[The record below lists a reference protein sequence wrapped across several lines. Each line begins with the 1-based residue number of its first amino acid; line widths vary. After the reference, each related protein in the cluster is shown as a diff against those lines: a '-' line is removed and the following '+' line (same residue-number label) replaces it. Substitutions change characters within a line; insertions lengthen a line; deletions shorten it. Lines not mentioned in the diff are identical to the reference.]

1 MFASLKFNS
10 MRDGKTSV
18 ALKRLNLA
26 KRYLGN
32 AREILKKAGVDRR
45 REAYVDTKYVSV
57 ASGTAYLSAL
67 EAIKALL
74 ILHLN
79 LDEDFIRRKVKD
91 ISVYKRYIGELKKIG
106 KDRDYIY
113 GLLKDAYDI
122 LHLGGYYRELQNKK
136 AIDAGFEAVEKIMKF
151 VESYFYA

>member
-18 ALKRLNLA
+18 ALKSLNLA
-26 KRYLGN
+26 KRYLEN

-45 REAYVDTKYVSV
+45 REAYVDIKYVSV

-67 EAIKALL
+67 EAIKTLL

-79 LDEDFIRRKVKD
+79 LDEDFIKRKVKD
-91 ISVYKRYIGELKKIG
+91 ISVYKRYIGELKIG
-106 KDRDYIY
+106 KDRDYVQ

-136 AIDAGFEAVEKIMKF
+136 AIDAGFEAVEKIIKF
-151 VESYFYA
+151 VESYLYA

>member
-1 MFASLKFNS
+1 
-10 MRDGKTSV
+10 MRDGKISV

-26 KRYLGN
+26 KRYLEN

-45 REAYVDTKYVSV
+45 REA
-57 ASGTAYLSAL
+57 AYLSAL
-67 EAIKALL
+67 EATKALL

-91 ISVYKRYIGELKKIG
+91 ISVYKRYIGELKIG
-106 KDRDYIY
+106 KDRDYVQ

-136 AIDAGFEAVEKIMKF
+136 AIDAGFEAVEKIIKF
-151 VESYFYA
+151 VESYLYA

>member
-26 KRYLGN
+26 KKYLEN

-45 REAYVDTKYVSV
+45 REAYVDIKYVSV

-91 ISVYKRYIGELKKIG
+91 ISVYKRYIGELKIG
-106 KDRDYIY
+106 KDRDYVQ

-136 AIDAGFEAVEKIMKF
+136 AIDAGFEVVEKIIKF
-151 VESYFYA
+151 VESYLYA

>member
-1 MFASLKFNS
+1 

-18 ALKRLNLA
+18 ALKRLHLA
-26 KRYLGN
+26 KRYLEN

-45 REAYVDTKYVSV
+45 REAYVDIKYVSV

-91 ISVYKRYIGELKKIG
+91 TSVYKRYIGELKIG
-106 KDRDYIY
+106 KDRDYVQ

-136 AIDAGFEAVEKIMKF
+136 AIDAGFEAVEKIIKF
-151 VESYFYA
+151 VESYLYA

>member
-1 MFASLKFNS
+1 
-10 MRDGKTSV
+10 MRDGKISV

-26 KRYLGN
+26 KRYLEN

-45 REAYVDTKYVSV
+45 REA
-57 ASGTAYLSAL
+57 AYLSAL
-67 EAIKALL
+67 EATKALL

-91 ISVYKRYIGELKKIG
+91 ISVYKRYIRELKIG
-106 KDRDYIY
+106 KDGDYVQ

-122 LHLGGYYRELQNKK
+122 LHLGGYYREPQNKK
-136 AIDAGFEAVEKIMKF
+136 AIDAGFEAVEKIIKF
-151 VESYFYA
+151 VESYLYA

>member
-1 MFASLKFNS
+1 

-18 ALKRLNLA
+18 VLKRLNLA
-26 KRYLGN
+26 KSYLGN
-32 AREILKKAGVDRR
+32 AREILRKAGVDRR

-79 LDEDFIRRKVKD
+79 LDEDFIRRKIKD
-91 ISVYKRYIGELKKIG
+91 ISVYKRYIGELKIG
-106 KDRDYIY
+106 KDRDYVQ

-136 AIDAGFEAVEKIMKF
+136 AIDAGFEAVEKIIKF
-151 VESYFYA
+151 VESYLYA

>member
-26 KRYLGN
+26 KNYLEN

-45 REAYVDTKYVSV
+45 REAYVDIKYVSV

-91 ISVYKRYIGELKKIG
+91 ISVYKRYIGELKIG
-106 KDRDYIY
+106 KDRDYVQ

-136 AIDAGFEAVEKIMKF
+136 AIDAGFEAVEKIIKF
-151 VESYFYA
+151 VESYLYA

>member
-26 KRYLGN
+26 KNYLGN

-45 REAYVDTKYVSV
+45 REA
-57 ASGTAYLSAL
+57 AYLSAL
-67 EAIKALL
+67 EATKALL

-91 ISVYKRYIGELKKIG
+91 ISVYKRYIGELKIG
-106 KDRDYIY
+106 KDRDYVQ

-136 AIDAGFEAVEKIMKF
+136 AIDAGFEAVEKSVKF
-151 VESYFYA
+151 VESYLYA

>member
-1 MFASLKFNS
+1 

-18 ALKRLNLA
+18 ALERLNLA
-26 KRYLGN
+26 KRYLEN

-45 REAYVDTKYVSV
+45 REAYVDIKYVSV

-79 LDEDFIRRKVKD
+79 LDEDFI
-91 ISVYKRYIGELKKIG
+91 KRH
-106 KDRDYIY
+106 RDYVQ
-113 GLLKDAYDI
+113 GLLKDSYDI

-136 AIDAGFEAVEKIMKF
+136 AIDAGFEAVEKIIKF
-151 VESYFYA
+151 VENYLYA

>member
-1 MFASLKFNS
+1 

-18 ALKRLNLA
+18 ALKSLNLA
-26 KRYLGN
+26 KNYLEN

-91 ISVYKRYIGELKKIG
+91 ISVYKRYIGELKIG
-106 KDRDYIY
+106 KDRDYVQ

-136 AIDAGFEAVEKIMKF
+136 AIDAGFEAVEKIIKF
-151 VESYFYA
+151 VESYLYA

>member
-1 MFASLKFNS
+1 

-18 ALKRLNLA
+18 ALRRLNLA
-26 KRYLGN
+26 KR
-32 AREILKKAGVDRR
+32 KAGVDRR
-45 REAYVDTKYVSV
+45 REAV
-57 ASGTAYLSAL
+57 YLSAL

-91 ISVYKRYIGELKKIG
+91 ISVYKRYIGELKIG
-106 KDRDYIY
+106 KDRDYVQ

-122 LHLGGYYRELQNKK
+122 LHLGG
-136 AIDAGFEAVEKIMKF
+136 ASFEAVEKIIKF
-151 VESYFYA
+151 VESYLYA

>member
-1 MFASLKFNS
+1 
-10 MRDGKTSV
+10 MRNAKTSV
-18 ALKRLNLA
+18 ALKRFNLA
-26 KRYLGN
+26 KKYLGN
-32 AREILKKAGVDRR
+32 AREILKKAWVDRR
-45 REAYVDTKYVSV
+45 REAYVDIKYVSV

-91 ISVYKRYIGELKKIG
+91 ISVYKRYIGELKIG
-106 KDRDYIY
+106 KDRDYVQ

-122 LHLGGYYRELQNKK
+122 LHLGGYYRELQNKE
-136 AIDAGFEAVEKIMKF
+136 AIDAGFEAVEKIIKF
-151 VESYFYA
+151 VESYLYA

>member
-1 MFASLKFNS
+1 

-26 KRYLGN
+26 KRYLEN

-45 REAYVDTKYVSV
+45 REAYVDIKYVSV

-91 ISVYKRYIGELKKIG
+91 ISVYKRYIGELKIR
-106 KDRDYIY
+106 KDRDYVQ
-113 GLLKDAYDI
+113 GLLKDAMTSFTLGDI
-122 LHLGGYYRELQNKK
+122 IGNYKTKRL
-136 AIDAGFEAVEKIMKF
+136 
-151 VESYFYA
+151 

>member
-1 MFASLKFNS
+1 

-18 ALKRLNLA
+18 VLKRLKLA
-26 KRYLGN
+26 KRYLEN

-45 REAYVDTKYVSV
+45 REAYVDIKYVSV
-57 ASGTAYLSAL
+57 ASGTAYMSAL

-91 ISVYKRYIGELKKIG
+91 ISVYKRYIGELKIG
-106 KDRDYIY
+106 KDRDYVQ

-122 LHLGGYYRELQNKK
+122 LHIGGYYRELQNKK
-136 AIDAGFEAVEKIMKF
+136 AIDAGFEAVEKIIKF
-151 VESYFYA
+151 VESYLYA

>member
-1 MFASLKFNS
+1 
-10 MRDGKTSV
+10 MRDGKISV

-26 KRYLGN
+26 KRYLEN

-45 REAYVDTKYVSV
+45 REA
-57 ASGTAYLSAL
+57 AYLSAL
-67 EAIKALL
+67 EATKALL

-91 ISVYKRYIGELKKIG
+91 ISVYKRYIGELKIG
-106 KDRDYIY
+106 KDRDYVQ

-136 AIDAGFEAVEKIMKF
+136 AIDAGFEAVEKSVKF
-151 VESYFYA
+151 VESYLYA

>member
-26 KRYLGN
+26 KNYLGK

-91 ISVYKRYIGELKKIG
+91 ISVYKRYIGELKIG
-106 KDRDYIY
+106 KDRDYVQ

-136 AIDAGFEAVEKIMKF
+136 AIDAGFEAVEKIIKF
-151 VESYFYA
+151 VESYLYA

>member
-18 ALKRLNLA
+18 ALERLNLA
-26 KRYLGN
+26 KRYLEN

-45 REAYVDTKYVSV
+45 REAYVDIKYVSV

-91 ISVYKRYIGELKKIG
+91 ISVYKRYIGEKIG
-106 KDRDYIY
+106 KDRDYVQ
-113 GLLKDAYDI
+113 GLLKDSYDI

-136 AIDAGFEAVEKIMKF
+136 AIDAGFEAVEKIIKF
-151 VESYFYA
+151 VENYLYA

>member
-1 MFASLKFNS
+1 
-10 MRDGKTSV
+10 MRDGKISV

-26 KRYLGN
+26 KRYLEN

-45 REAYVDTKYVSV
+45 REA
-57 ASGTAYLSAL
+57 AYLSAL
-67 EAIKALL
+67 EATKALL

-91 ISVYKRYIGELKKIG
+91 ISVYKRYIGELKIG
-106 KDRDYIY
+106 KDRDYVQ

-122 LHLGGYYRELQNKK
+122 LHLGGYYREFQNKK
-136 AIDAGFEAVEKIMKF
+136 AIDAGFEAVEKSVKF
-151 VESYFYA
+151 VESYLYA

>member
-1 MFASLKFNS
+1 
-10 MRDGKTSV
+10 MRDGKISV

-26 KRYLGN
+26 KRYLEN

-45 REAYVDTKYVSV
+45 REA
-57 ASGTAYLSAL
+57 AYLSAL
-67 EAIKALL
+67 EATKALL

-79 LDEDFIRRKVKD
+79 LDEDFIKRKVKD
-91 ISVYKRYIGELKKIG
+91 ISVYKRYIGELKIG
-106 KDRDYIY
+106 KDRDYVQ

-136 AIDAGFEAVEKIMKF
+136 AIDAGFEAVEKSVKF
-151 VESYFYA
+151 VESYLYA

>member
-1 MFASLKFNS
+1 
-10 MRDGKTSV
+10 MRE
-18 ALKRLNLA
+18 N
-26 KRYLGN
+26 YLGN

-45 REAYVDTKYVSV
+45 REAYMDINYVSV

-91 ISVYKRYIGELKKIG
+91 ISVYKRYIGELKIG
-106 KDRDYIY
+106 KDRDYVQ

-136 AIDAGFEAVEKIMKF
+136 AIDAGFEAVEKIIEF
-151 VESYFYA
+151 VESYLYA